1 MALSVAHVNFSARGG
16 SGSVAKMLVGAQR
29 DQGLDSYLVHK
40 IESDLR
46 SAPFSAPLHT
56 LAAGLDEYVVKAKG
70 FPAPISL
77 LRDGLVGIPRELL
90 DAADVI
96 HLHGINGALPVS
108 TLAKLWPAKRII
120 WTLHDMNPF
129 TGVCHYALDCEGFRS
144 SCSSCPAVKTV
155 FQSAVAVS
163 LDRKFSAIATLRDLT
178 VVSPSEWLADQARSS
193 AVLAGHTINVINN
206 PINSA
211 FLVEE
216 ESTESGGDT
225 SELVIAVVAQNLSDP
240 VKNVREVANAFR
252 AVSKLVPS
260 ARLMLIGRGGSEFE
274 GDGVTRLGP
283 LTPPEMAIE
292 LGRCD
297 VLVSSSRAENSPL
310 VILEAA
316 ARGCQ
321 SLVAAVGGMPEL
333 ISQLGAG
340 LLYSSQED
348 LVKSLVSLAGEEPSV
363 RAKSRARLKS
373 AAHSAF
379 TPQKVASD
387 YVELYEK

>member
-1 MALSVAHVNFSARGG
+1 
-16 SGSVAKMLVGAQR
+16 VGAQR

-240 VKNVREVANAFR
+240 VKNVREVANALR
-252 AVSKLVPS
+252 AVSMLVPP

-274 GDGVTRLGP
+274 GDGITRLGP
-283 LTPPEMAIE
+283 LTPAEMAIE

-333 ISQLGAG
+333 ISQLGVG
-340 LLYSSQED
+340 RLYSSRDD
-348 LVKSLVSLAGEEPSV
+348 LMKSLVALAQEKQGV
-363 RAKSRARLKS
+363 RAKSGASLKS
-373 AAHSAF
+373 AVHNAF
-379 TPQKVASD
+379 TPQKVAGD